1 MATLKNDECMQKEIE
16 YAFSN
21 VKKFLLKRLDYGDE
35 KYASWFI
42 GNLRPDRHSAVTLRS
57 LHGLPMNI
65 QSVKATKDVD
75 ISKIEG
81 LGIAEL
87 QKLLGINLSITQ
99 MSKMVTILRRTK
111 LIKIQPYLIQ
121 AFRNSL
127 NEMKVLFHNLLNI
140 KKSSK

>member
-1 MATLKNDECMQKEIE
+1 
-16 YAFSN
+16 
-21 VKKFLLKRLDYGDE
+21 
-35 KYASWFI
+35 
-42 GNLRPDRHSAVTLRS
+42 
-57 LHGLPMNI
+57 MNI

-127 NEMKVLFHNLLNI
+127 NEMKALFHNFSNI